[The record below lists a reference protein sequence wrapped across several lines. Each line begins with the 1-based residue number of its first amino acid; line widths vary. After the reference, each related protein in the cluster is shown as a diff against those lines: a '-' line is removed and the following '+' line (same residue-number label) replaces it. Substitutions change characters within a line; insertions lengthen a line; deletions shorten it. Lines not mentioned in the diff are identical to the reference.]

1 MPYWVKVIYCLKVYL
16 SKFSFIFSII
26 PSHYNCHPTN
36 PQRLV
41 HSFWLTRPR
50 AGLRPA
56 GPRWIVG
63 RVQFSWVTSH
73 EYTSH
78 PLLRAFG
85 TQLGGD
91 ILCQN
96 ICSQFGP
103 NFRFLD
109 FSNVYFLEAN
119 LNFFDGKPGLTECHG
134 DPLWWKTGT
143 NGVPRGPS
151 LMENRD

>member
-1 MPYWVKVIYCLKVYL
+1 MFYKLGPEPAFGRLGLGGSSGEY
-16 SKFSFIFSII
+16 S
-26 PSHYNCHPTN
+26 SHGY
-36 PQRLV
+36 
-41 HSFWLTRPR
+41 
-50 AGLRPA
+50 
-56 GPRWIVG
+56 
-63 RVQFSWVTSH
+63 TSH

-103 NFRFLD
+103 NFGFLD
-109 FSNVYFLEAN
+109 FSNVYFLEAH

-134 DPLWWKTGT
+134 DPL
-143 NGVPRGPS
+143 
-151 LMENRD
+151 